1 MSLRALI
8 LDDEP
13 PARDYLAELLSDTG
27 DVEVVAAVAT
37 AKAARQAL
45 EGSLEVDVMFVDVQL
60 VGSGGNEDGIDL
72 VRSLGRQGPA
82 VVLATAHKQHALEAF
97 ELGVLDYLH
106 KPFTRERVASCVRRL
121 REQRKPP
128 GQQVTPISRIVAR
141 QQRSLVFIELDS
153 VFAFEAD
160 DRLTY
165 VHAVEGKFDFD
176 LPLSSIEA
184 TFGETIV
191 RVHRNWLVNLALVR
205 QIERGD
211 GETALLIG
219 SRAAN
224 VPPLRVPVARERAAR
239 VRELLLANAA
249 GVRRA

>member
-1 MSLRALI
+1 MNLRALI

-27 DVEVVAAVAT
+27 AVDVVAVAT
-37 AKAARQAL
+37 ARAAREAL
-45 EGSLEVDVMFVDVQL
+45 AGSPGFDVMFVDVQL
-60 VGSGGNEDGIDL
+60 VGSPGNEDGIDL

-121 REQRKPP
+121 REQRKPGGGTVVP
-128 GQQVTPISRIVAR
+128 PISRIVAR
-141 QQRSLVFIELDS
+141 QHRSLVFIELDS

-165 VHAVEGKFDFD
+165 VHAVEGRFDFD

-184 TFGETIV
+184 TFGESIV

-219 SRAAN
+219 SRAAS

-249 GVRRA
+249 GVRRP

>member
-1 MSLRALI
+1 MNLRALL

-13 PARDYLAELLSDTG
+13 PARDYLAELLTDTG
-27 DVEVVAAVAT
+27 AVDVVAAVGT
-37 AKAARQAL
+37 ARAAREAL
-45 EGSLEVDVMFVDVQL
+45 AGSLDLDVMFVDVQL
-60 VGSGGNEDGIDL
+60 MGSGGNEDGIDL
-72 VRSLGRQGPA
+72 VRSLGTQGPA

-97 ELGVLDYLH
+97 ELGVRDYLH
-106 KPFTRERVASCVRRL
+106 KPFTRERVAACVRRL
-121 REQRKPP
+121 REHRKPQGTTP
-128 GQQVTPISRIVAR
+128 PISRIVAR
-141 QQRSLVFIELDS
+141 QHRSLVFIELDS

-176 LPLSSIEA
+176 LPLSAIET
-184 TFGETIV
+184 TFGESIV

-211 GETALLIG
+211 GETTLLIG
-219 SRAAN
+219 SRTSN
-224 VPPLRVPVARERAAR
+224 VPPLRVPVARDRAAR